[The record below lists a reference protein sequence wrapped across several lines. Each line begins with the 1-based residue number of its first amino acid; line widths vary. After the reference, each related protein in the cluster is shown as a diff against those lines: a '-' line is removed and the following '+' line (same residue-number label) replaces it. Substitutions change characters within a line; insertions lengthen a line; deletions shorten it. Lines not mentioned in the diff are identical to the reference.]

1 MKKIL
6 FFFIIYI
13 IISGR
18 LHAGEASL
26 EPNFTLL
33 KIDYETVPV
42 ENNFPVPSFE
52 KQTRPVINLKG
63 NWKKQ
68 RFHGD
73 DEITLA
79 KRDKTG
85 YEDLIREADG
95 RFRSDY
101 NDTMWENKYLPSVEN
116 KMNEY
121 QKRPEYYEDGVW
133 YRRSFNVPE
142 NLKGQRAIIKFH
154 SVNYVADVWI
164 NGSYAG
170 YHEGGYTPFAF
181 DITPFVRFGEK
192 NIIAVRVDNP
202 AWGKR
207 KDIVPFIK
215 VDWFNYT
222 GIIHD
227 LYIEF
232 LPSVSIS
239 RVDIVPKSTEGNM
252 DLKFVLWNPEKKISK
267 VKIDFSVYRACVT
280 EKNILSEYASEL
292 TGLPVNVQGSYER
305 DVSFKGEAVKAGL
318 NKIKIKDPLL
328 WSPEKPFLYILK
340 AVLTSD
346 GHVIDEYYTQF
357 GIRML
362 ETEGNKFLLNKK
374 PSFFPSVARH
384 EDHPLYGRAIPKE
397 IIYSDLMLIKSLHA
411 RMVRTGHY
419 PNNLFT
425 YMLAD
430 RLGLAIIEEIPVWWF
445 DGEEEWK
452 IQNERRHI
460 HEQMWREMIFR
471 DYNRPS
477 IFLWSACNECKDV
490 INRKFFIEKIHK
502 DLDDNYP
509 DGRLVTQSAA
519 ADRPGPRDDSQF
531 AVDVP
536 GWTMY
541 FGIFYGKDPYK
552 ETKKFLYDVQKIHP
566 DKPVLDT
573 EYGRWSREDHE
584 EQDLQIKIFTET
596 FRAFSEEGAIKENG
610 TVNEHG
616 GLMAATWWCVFDW
629 YTSSIPDGFQ
639 SMGLY
644 QMDRKSPKKVPEKL
658 KEKYVIYHPVN

>member
-6 FFFIIYI
+6 LFFIIYI

-26 EPNFTLL
+26 DPNFTLL

-63 NWKKQ
+63 NWKKE

-95 RFRSDY
+95 KFRSDY

-207 KDIVPFIK
+207 KDIVPFMK

-222 GIIHD
+222 GIIQD
-227 LYIEF
+227 VYIEF
-232 LPSVSIS
+232 LPFVSIS
-239 RVDIVPKSTEGNM
+239 RVDIVPKSTEGDM

-267 VKIDFSVYRACVT
+267 VKIGFSVYRACVT

-292 TGLPVNVQGSYER
+292 TGLPVNVQGAYER

-318 NKIKIKDPLL
+318 NKIKIKAPLL
-328 WSPEKPFLYILK
+328 WS
-340 AVLTSD
+340 T
-346 GHVIDEYYTQF
+346 
-357 GIRML
+357 
-362 ETEGNKFLLNKK
+362 
-374 PSFFPSVARH
+374 
-384 EDHPLYGRAIPKE
+384 
-397 IIYSDLMLIKSLHA
+397 
-411 RMVRTGHY
+411 
-419 PNNLFT
+419 
-425 YMLAD
+425 
-430 RLGLAIIEEIPVWWF
+430 
-445 DGEEEWK
+445 
-452 IQNERRHI
+452 
-460 HEQMWREMIFR
+460 
-471 DYNRPS
+471 
-477 IFLWSACNECKDV
+477 
-490 INRKFFIEKIHK
+490 
-502 DLDDNYP
+502 
-509 DGRLVTQSAA
+509 
-519 ADRPGPRDDSQF
+519 
-531 AVDVP
+531 
-536 GWTMY
+536 
-541 FGIFYGKDPYK
+541 PYC
-552 ETKKFLYDVQKIHP
+552 
-566 DKPVLDT
+566 
-573 EYGRWSREDHE
+573 R
-584 EQDLQIKIFTET
+584 
-596 FRAFSEEGAIKENG
+596 
-610 TVNEHG
+610 
-616 GLMAATWWCVFDW
+616 
-629 YTSSIPDGFQ
+629 
-639 SMGLY
+639 
-644 QMDRKSPKKVPEKL
+644 
-658 KEKYVIYHPVN
+658 

>member
-6 FFFIIYI
+6 LVFIIYI

-18 LHAGEASL
+18 LYAREAEL
-26 EPNFTLL
+26 EANFTLL
-33 KIDYETVPV
+33 NIDHETVPV
-42 ENNFPVPSFE
+42 ENGFPLPSFE
-52 KQTRPVINLKG
+52 KQRKPFINLEG
-63 NWKKQ
+63 IWKKE
-68 RFHGD
+68 RFKAD
-73 DEITLA
+73 DEITLMR
-79 KRDKTG
+79 RDKTG
-85 YEDLIREADG
+85 YEALVKEAEGRE
-95 RFRSDY
+95 REDY
-101 NDTMWENKYLPSVEN
+101 NDASWENKYLPSVEN

-121 QKRPEYYEDGVW
+121 QKRPEYYEDGLW
-133 YRRSFNVPE
+133 YRRSFNVSKSF
-142 NLKGQRAIIKFH
+142 KGERAIIKFH

-202 AWGKR
+202 EWGKR
-207 KDIVPFIK
+207 KDIVPFTK

-227 LYIEF
+227 VYIEF

-239 RVDIVPKSTEGNM
+239 RVDIVPKSMEGDV
-252 DLKFVLWNPEKKISK
+252 DLKFVIWNPEKKDSK
-267 VKIDFSVYRACVT
+267 VKVAFSIYKACVT
-280 EKNILSEYASEL
+280 EKNILSECASEL
-292 TGLPVNVQGSYER
+292 AGLPVNVQGSSEM
-305 DVSFKGEAVKAGL
+305 DLSFKGETVKAGL
-318 NKIKIKDPLL
+318 NKIKIENPLL

-346 GHVIDEYYTQF
+346 GHIVDEFYTQF
-357 GIRML
+357 GIRIL
-362 ETEGNKFLLNKK
+362 ETKGNKFLLNKK

-384 EDHPLYGRAIPKE
+384 EDHPLYGRAIPKN
-397 IIYSDLMLIKSLHA
+397 IIYSDLVLIKNLHT

-425 YMLAD
+425 YILSD

-445 DGEEEWK
+445 DSEDEWK

-477 IFLWSACNECKDV
+477 IFLWSACNECLDV
-490 INRKFFIEKIHK
+490 KNRKIFIEKIHK
-502 DLDDNYP
+502 DLDGMYP
-509 DGRLVTQSAA
+509 DGRFVTQSAA
-519 ADRPGPRDDSQF
+519 ADRPGPHDDSQF
-531 AVDVP
+531 SVDVP

-541 FGIFYGKDPYK
+541 YGIFYGKDPYK
-552 ETKKFLYDVQKIHP
+552 ETRKFLHDIQRIHP

-573 EYGRWSREDHE
+573 EYGRWSREDHK
-584 EQDLQIKIFTET
+584 EQDLQIKIFNET
-596 FRAFSEEGAIKENG
+596 FRAFSESASIKEDG
-610 TVNEHG
+610 AVNEHG

-644 QMDRKSPKKVPEKL
+644 QMDRKTSKKVSPL
-658 KEKYVIYHPVN
+658 LREKYFIYHPVK